1 MARIVD
7 IKIRRIDYRLSSP
20 SVVAYEALDCAPNI
34 AVCIE
39 LDNGLVGW
47 GNAAPD
53 QHVTG
58 ETAESV
64 EAALKQSL
72 RPYLIGQDP
81 TRIESLWPDMQERA
95 PRQPTAIA
103 AVDIALWDLL
113 GKTAGL
119 PLFKLLGNARDRIAT
134 SITLSIDEHDAT
146 VSRAL
151 EFRRA
156 GFRRLKIKCGLDQEG
171 DIARIRSVRSAVGD
185 EAGICIDANQG
196 YSFDQALEV
205 VDALADCRI
214 EFIEQPVPADDKE
227 SLRELC
233 RRSGI
238 PVMADESVLDSRD
251 LLDTPAPLVN
261 LKLMKTGGITGAL
274 RCNAVA
280 EARGIGVM
288 LGCMDESSISITA
301 ATHLALALNNVGYAD
316 LDGHL
321 DIIDDIGSGNPQL
334 NDGVLSLSD
343 SPGLGVV
350 SSDE

>member
-34 AVCIE
+34 AVGIE
-39 LDNGLVGW
+39 LDDGMVGW

-64 EAALKQSL
+64 EAALRDSL
-72 RPYLIGQDP
+72 RPYLIGQDS
-81 TRIESLWPDMQERA
+81 TRIESLLPEMLNRA

-113 GKTAGL
+113 GKKAGL
-119 PLFKLLGNARDRIAT
+119 PLFKLLGNARNRIAT

-156 GFRRLKIKCGLDQEG
+156 GFRRLKIKCGLDPEG
-171 DIARIRSVRSAVGD
+171 DIARIRAVRSAVGD
-185 EAGICIDANQG
+185 DAGICIDANQG
-196 YSFDQALEV
+196 YSVEQALQV
-205 VDALADCRI
+205 INSLADCGI
-214 EFIEQPVPADDKE
+214 EFIEQPVPANDPIGLHD
-227 SLRELC
+227 LC

-251 LLDTPAPLVN
+251 LLETPAPLVN

-274 RCNAVA
+274 RCNSIA

-288 LGCMDESSISITA
+288 LGCMDESRISIA
-301 ATHLALALNNVGYAD
+301 AAAHLALALNNVRYAD

-321 DIIDDIGSGNPQL
+321 DIIDDIGSGNPHL
-334 NDGVLSLSD
+334 NDGELSLMD
-343 SPGLGVV
+343 APGLGIEV
-350 SSDE
+350 SN